1 MDVIVSTEGVDF
13 QECEILVTGFF
24 SDERPL
30 RGSTGWVDWRF
41 NGRIS
46 SYLMQ
51 ERLTGDWRETT
62 LIPSQGRVGAMTVLL
77 MGLGKQ
83 KEYSYPRLREL
94 CPYLFQT
101 LRKLSAG
108 SVCLSFPGE
117 EDYNVNC
124 GKVAE
129 VLLEGI
135 TDSAGFDASPGGEKW
150 IRDLR
155 LFFMEREDRLR
166 ELLLGVQTAK
176 TILEGRVEIRIL
188 APFEKGHPERGDPE
202 E

>member
-1 MDVIVSTEGVDF
+1 MLS
-13 QECEILVTGFF
+13 
-24 SDERPL
+24 
-30 RGSTGWVDWRF
+30 RF
-41 NGRIS
+41 LI
-46 SYLMQ
+46 
-51 ERLTGDWRETT
+51 EKRLTGDWQEKF

-94 CPYLFQT
+94 CPYLFET
-101 LRKLSAG
+101 LRKLNAS

-117 EDYNVNC
+117 ETYNVNC

-135 TDSAGFDASPGGEKW
+135 TDSAGFDGSPGGEKW

-155 LFFMEREDRLR
+155 LFFMEREDRLC

-176 TILEGRVEIRIL
+176 TILEGRVEMRIL
-188 APFEKGHPERGDPE
+188 APFEKGHPEE
-202 E
+202 ENTEEQKNKKLDF